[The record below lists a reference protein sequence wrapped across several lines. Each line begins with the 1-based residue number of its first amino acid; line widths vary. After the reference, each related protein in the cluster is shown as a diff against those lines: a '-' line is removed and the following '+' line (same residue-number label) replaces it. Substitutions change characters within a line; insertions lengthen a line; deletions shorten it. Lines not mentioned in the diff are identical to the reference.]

1 MRKYSCLIISAV
13 LLVLHF
19 TPSHAQDLSTI
30 SKQEPIKING
40 SVNVRLQ
47 FYDTDKTNPSRSPF
61 MWYLQGSPVV
71 TLYGIVMP
79 FSFRLS
85 EQQRDFRQP
94 FNQFGVS
101 PHYKWVKLHLGYR
114 SHNWSTYSLAG
125 HSISGAGLEL
135 TPGKFQFGV
144 VTGQLLKPVKY
155 LDNTEHVQVQTPAYR
170 RTGTALRLGYGTDRN
185 NAGIV
190 VLKAVDDQESIDAI
204 PSKYQLTPDEN
215 IVVSFISRQTIAEK
229 FLLELEVA
237 QSLYT
242 KDLRTP
248 LSDTMEAFLSEAFSF
263 LMESHESTTSS
274 NAFKTSFGYRTEMFN
289 LAMKYERVEPDF
301 RSMGAYYFATD
312 LRNITIEPSL
322 KLLKNRLNLEGSF
335 GTQIDN
341 LKNDKNLRTKRT
353 ITSARASYMPFPQY
367 NIGAF
372 YSNYGLAQES
382 GLLAIDTL
390 RNNEVAQA
398 TLQYGFTQSLNLTV
412 ENTTH
417 NVMLSFNAQK
427 LNDRNKNTAEYSEF
441 ATNILTAS
449 YFANYIPTGTNVSL
463 TWLYT
468 DFVQDT
474 LRTVVAGPS
483 IGAGNS
489 FFKNRMTAGLSFS
502 SMKNRVQDEVTGTI
516 NTFSFQLGYRPGK
529 NHRFSLRLY
538 HHKNTGKTTAYS
550 SYYENKFDIDYTY
563 SF

>member
-1 MRKYSCLIISAV
+1 MRKYSCLIFSVV
-13 LLVLHF
+13 LLILHF
-19 TPSHAQDLSTI
+19 TPSHSQDLTTI

-47 FYDTDKTNPSRSPF
+47 FYDSDKTNPSRSPF

-71 TLYGIVMP
+71 TLYGIVLP
-79 FSFRLS
+79 FSFRVS

-101 PHYKWVKLHLGYR
+101 PYYKWVKLHLGYR
-114 SHNWSTYSLAG
+114 SHTWSTYSLAG
-125 HSISGAGLEL
+125 HSISGAGVEL

-144 VTGQLLKPVKY
+144 VTGRLLKPVKY
-155 LDNTEHVQVQTPAYR
+155 LDNPEHIQVQTPAYK

-185 NAGIV
+185 NISFV
-190 VLKAVDDQESIDAI
+190 VLKAADDQESLNEI
-204 PSKYQLTPDEN
+204 PLEYQLTPDEN
-215 IVVSFISRQTIAEK
+215 MVVSFISKQTIAEK

-242 KDLRTP
+242 KDIRTP
-248 LSDTMEAFLSEAFSF
+248 LSDSTGAFLSKAFSF

-274 NAFKTSFGYRTEMFN
+274 NAFKGSLGYRSDMFS
-289 LAMKYERVEPDF
+289 LAMRYERVEPDF

-312 LRNITIEPSL
+312 LSNITIEPSL
-322 KLLKNRLNLEGSF
+322 KLLKNRLNLGGSV
-335 GTQIDN
+335 GIQTDN

-353 ITSARASYMPFPQY
+353 ITSARLSYVPFPQY
-367 NIGAF
+367 NISAF

-390 RNNEVAQA
+390 RNSEVAQA
-398 TLQYGFTQSLNLTV
+398 TLQFGLTQSLNLTG
-412 ENTTH
+412 EKMTH
-417 NVMLSFNAQK
+417 NLMASFNAQQ
-427 LNDRNKNTAEYSEF
+427 LNDRNENTAQYSEF
-441 ATNILTAS
+441 STNILSVS
-449 YFANYIPTGTNVSL
+449 YFASYMPTGTNASL

-489 FFKNRMTAGLSFS
+489 FFKNRLTAGISFS
-502 SMKNRVQDEVTGTI
+502 SMKNKVQDKETGTI
-516 NTFSFQLGYRPGK
+516 NTFSLQLGYKPGK
-529 NHRFSLRLY
+529 NHRFALRLY
-538 HHKNTGKTTAYS
+538 HHKNTGKSTVYS